1 MSFQNCHNFNDFRR
15 LAQRRLPVPLFHYI
29 DGAAD
34 DEWTAKRNKQA
45 FEKVALIPNA
55 LADLSELSLKT
66 RLFGRDLSMPLFCS
80 PTGMTRMFHP
90 EGEYAVARAAAQAG
104 TLYSL
109 STLSSVS
116 IENIGKLNQ
125 APKMF
130 QIYIHKDRSL
140 TQEFI
145 ERCKTAQFDALCLTV
160 DTLVAGNRERDRRTG
175 LIMPPHLTWQS
186 LLSFALHPRWAWN
199 YLRGD
204 KFELANVVDRIKTG
218 SDKSSLI
225 SVMDYVN
232 SQFDRS
238 VVWHDAEAIIA
249 QWGKPFAIKGIMSVA
264 DAKRAVA
271 IGASAI
277 MISNHGGRQLD
288 GCAAPFDM
296 LPRIADAVGGQIEII
311 VDGGIRRGSHV
322 LKALALGANACSMG
336 RGYLFPLAAGGQ
348 AGVERALTLLR
359 QEIERDM
366 ILMGCARLSELIPD
380 KILRLN

>member
-1 MSFQNCHNFNDFRR
+1 MSIQNCHNFHDFRR
-15 LAQRRLPVPLFHYI
+15 LAKRRLPAPLFHYI

-34 DEWTAKRNKQA
+34 DEWTAQRNVQA
-45 FEKVALIPNA
+45 FEQVCLIPNA
-55 LADLSELSLKT
+55 LTNLSSLTISTK
-66 RLFGRDLSMPLFCS
+66 LFGRELSMPLFCS

-90 EGEYAVARAAAQAG
+90 EGEYAVARAAEKVG

-116 IENIGKLNQ
+116 IENIGKLTN

-130 QIYIHKDRSL
+130 QIYIHKDRGL

-145 ERCKTAQFDALCLTV
+145 ERCKLAHFDALCLTV

-175 LIMPPHLTWQS
+175 LMMPPHLTLKS
-186 LLSFALHPRWAWN
+186 LLSFALHPQWAWN
-199 YLRGD
+199 YLNGE
-204 KFELANVVDRIKTG
+204 KFELANVVDRIKMG
-218 SDKSSLI
+218 SDKSDLI

-238 VVWHDAEAIIA
+238 VVWQDAEHIIQ
-249 QWGKPFAIKGIMSVA
+249 QWEKPFAIKGIMSVE
-264 DAKRAVA
+264 DAKRAVS

-296 LPRIADAVGGQIEII
+296 LARIADAVGGQVEII
-311 VDGGIRRGSHV
+311 VDGGVRRGSHV
-322 LKALALGANACSMG
+322 LKALALGANACSIG
-336 RGYLFPLAAGGQ
+336 RAYLFPLAAGGQ

-359 QEIERDM
+359 HEIERDM
-366 ILMGCARLSELIPD
+366 ILMGCASLSDLTPD
-380 KILRLN
+380 KIINL

>member
-1 MSFQNCHNFNDFRR
+1 MSIQNCHNFRDFRR
-15 LAQRRLPVPLFHYI
+15 LAKRRLPAPLFHYI

-34 DEWTAKRNKQA
+34 DEWTAQHNVQA
-45 FEKVALIPNA
+45 FEQVCLIPNA
-55 LADLSELSLKT
+55 LADLSSLTISTK
-66 RLFGRDLSMPLFCS
+66 LLGRELSMPLFCS

-90 EGEYAVARAAAQAG
+90 EGEYAVARAAEKAG

-116 IENIGKLNQ
+116 IENIGKLTNT
-125 APKMF
+125 PKMF
-130 QIYIHKDRSL
+130 QIYIHKDRGL

-145 ERCKTAQFDALCLTV
+145 ERCKLAHFDALCLTV

-175 LIMPPHLTWQS
+175 LMMPPHLTLKS
-186 LLSFALHPRWAWN
+186 LLSFALHPQWAWH
-199 YLRGD
+199 YLRGE

-218 SDKSSLI
+218 SDQSDLI

-238 VVWHDAEAIIA
+238 VVWQDAEHIIQ
-249 QWGKPFAIKGIMSVA
+249 QWGKPFAIKGIMSVE
-264 DAKRAVA
+264 DAKRAVS

-288 GCAAPFDM
+288 GCVAPFDM
-296 LPRIADAVGGQIEII
+296 LPRIADAVGGQVEII
-311 VDGGIRRGSHV
+311 IDGGVRRGSHV
-322 LKALALGANACSMG
+322 LKALALGANACSIG
-336 RGYLFPLAAGGQ
+336 RAYLFPLAAGGQ

-359 QEIERDM
+359 HEIERDM
-366 ILMGCARLSELIPD
+366 ILMGCASLSDLTPD
-380 KILRLN
+380 KLLRL